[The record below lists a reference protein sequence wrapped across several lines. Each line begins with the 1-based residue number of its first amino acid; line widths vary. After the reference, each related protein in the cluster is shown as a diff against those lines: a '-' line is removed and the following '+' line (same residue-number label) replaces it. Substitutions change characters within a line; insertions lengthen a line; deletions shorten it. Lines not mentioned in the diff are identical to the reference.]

1 MKKQILSVLLVAAGI
16 VSYAQ
21 CDKKIVLSS
30 GSTEYLN
37 SKDELQ
43 NTVEEITIVEYDS
56 KEIVITPGD
65 QLLTGTI
72 SSITCNWPTAYK
84 EGRTVIKTA
93 LQGENGP
100 AMNATITIENKEG
113 KIIFLA
119 AFDDMPDIRI
129 RLTLDKF
136 EEKK

>member
-21 CDKKIVLSS
+21 CDKKIVLTS
-30 GSTEYLN
+30 GSTDYLN

-43 NTVEEITIVEYDS
+43 RTVEEITTVEYDT
-56 KEIVITPGD
+56 KEIVITPGE
-65 QLLTGTI
+65 QTLTGAV
-72 SSITCNWPTAYK
+72 SSIICNWTTPYK
-84 EGRTVIKTA
+84 EGKTVIKTA
-93 LQGENGP
+93 LQGQEGP

-113 KIIFLA
+113 KIIFLV

>member
-1 MKKQILSVLLVAAGI
+1 MKKQILSLVFVAAGI
-16 VSYAQ
+16 VGYAQ
-21 CDKKIVLSS
+21 CDKKIVLTS

-37 SKDELQ
+37 GKDELQ
-43 NTVEEITIVEYDS
+43 RTVEETTTIEYDS

-65 QLLTGTI
+65 QTLTGTI
-72 SSITCNWPTAYK
+72 SSITCNWPSAYK
-84 EGRTVIKTA
+84 EGKTIIKTA
-93 LQGENGP
+93 LQGQDGP
-100 AMNATITIENKEG
+100 AMNATIIIENKEG

-119 AFDDMPDIRI
+119 AFDDMPDLRI